1 MKKSQPNYKQI
12 YRDIILKKYPEKMN
26 TCQLILEKTNFS
38 MLDVININNMIFG
51 TNNKD
56 ILINNQK
63 FKSYDES
70 TVLYILDYQRKNR
83 LNNSQV
89 ANHFKLS
96 RNSIAKWKKYFQLR

>member
-1 MKKSQPNYKQI
+1 MKKSQPNYKKI

-26 TCQLILEKTNFS
+26 ICKLILEKTNFS

-96 RNSIAKWKKYFQLR
+96 RNSIAKWKKIFSA